1 MESNKYYK
9 IAKMLTIL
17 SLVLAVGVP
26 IVFFVVS
33 LIGAKLWGWFYE
45 AFAVASTP
53 FFMEFLFI
61 QIPCVIISIIG
72 TVLAFQG
79 KKTSEVSNRWAIL
92 GVVSIVLSLIRVVA
106 ILLFDVSVF
115 FGD

>member
-9 IAKMLTIL
+9 NAKILIIL

-26 IVFFVVS
+26 VVFFVVS

-45 AFAVASTP
+45 SFAVASTP
-53 FFMEFLFI
+53 FFMEFLFL

-79 KKTSEVSNRWAIL
+79 KKTSEASNRWVIL
-92 GVVSIVLSLIRVVA
+92 GVASIVLSIIRVAA
-106 ILLFDVSVF
+106 ILLFDVWLF